1 MTLLELVKRL
11 RTRTPPHRSQLRRP
25 SPLPAIAERKLEIGP
40 KYGCNTIYFQYP
52 LPGAGMLNPSFS
64 PRAVAS
70 CRHPKGI
77 FQPVSEHQICCER
90 IPSKVSRNLDEGV
103 FQPDC
108 WASCSPIP
116 GHVSARVL
124 GVFQPDRGACLS
136 PIVGRLSARSWGISQ
151 PECGYLSTRMWAS
164 LNAIVGGSDGG
175 QTEREETAMINVI
188 RFFKARSRPRASPP
202 EVEVLLIHIIGL

>member
-1 MTLLELVKRL
+1 MKLLELVKRL
-11 RTRTPPHRSQLRRP
+11 RTRTPPHRAQPRRP
-25 SPLPAIAERKLEIGP
+25 LPLPVIAERKLEIGP

-108 WASCSPIP
+108 WASCSPIT

-124 GVFQPDRGACLS
+124 GVFQPDR
-136 PIVGRLSARSWGISQ
+136 VGVFQ
-151 PECGYLSTRMWAS
+151 PECGCLSTRMGAS
-164 LNAIVGGSDGG
+164 LSPDRGG
-175 QTEREETAMINVI
+175 QRWWPNGEGRNGDDECDYV
-188 RFFKARSRPRASPP
+188 F
-202 EVEVLLIHIIGL
+202 